1 MKTFIN
7 IFLLSLILCTAC
19 GNRNVSMNQTEA
31 TKTIVQ
37 ETLSCPLYRLC

>member
-31 TKTIVQ
+31 TKN
-37 ETLSCPLYRLC
+37 E